1 MKQAPVTVHY
11 YKDGTTENPVTV
23 HYYKDGTTEK
33 LADSIEQ
40 GKKDIGSK
48 YATEAKV
55 IELKVVVQDLPEKV
69 VTTTTRYEL
78 REVPSDKDG
87 LVPVGGKIVNYY
99 YREVVKEDVVMKTSD
114 KPNGEPKV
122 ETPSDKPN
130 GEPKVM
136 SKFGKIVLPNT
147 GGSESFIL
155 NVLGGLTL
163 TGLLASDIIMRKKN
177 KKYEKDSN

>member
-1 MKQAPVTVHY
+1 MKQA
-11 YKDGTTENPVTV
+11 PVTV

-122 ETPSDKPN
+122 
-130 GEPKVM
+130 M

-163 TGLLASDIIMRKKN
+163 TGLLASDIM
-177 KKYEKDSN
+177 